1 MKIIIPKLPLRFM
14 PSNENFC
21 LAPKIQKQGLLTF
34 LTLKTPSSSAEHG
47 RLFECLSLFSHWLWI
62 NNWFHQRNHMPIKL
76 SEIVP
81 RMWRYPTLKM
91 CGLCFSG
98 YASSSS
104 WSWESWKC
112 SASLQSRLL
121 PVLSSRT
128 AFTSQCCWQKWPN
141 LKKCFGASVGM

>member
-14 PSNENFC
+14 PRNENFC
-21 LAPKIQKQGLLTF
+21 LVPKIQKQDLLTF
-34 LTLKTPSSSAEHG
+34 LTFKTPSSSAEHG
-47 RLFECLSLFSHWLWI
+47 RLFEYLSLFSHWLWI

-81 RMWRYPTLKM
+81 RVWRYPTLKM

-104 WSWESWKC
+104 WSWGELKMLSIFAKQAPAC
-112 SASLQSRLL
+112 SEFQNCLHLSVLL
-121 PVLSSRT
+121 AEVT
-128 AFTSQCCWQKWPN
+128 N
-141 LKKCFGASVGM
+141 LKKCFGASVEM